1 MPVHSP
7 IEVDRRRV
15 DELREREL
23 AALNARTQGSAAMYA
38 RATRSLSGG
47 VASSYQ
53 LRDPWPIYLSDGAGA
68 RVRDVDGN
76 EYWDFHNG
84 FGSMIQG
91 HAHPAIVA
99 AVRERVALGS
109 HFAAVTEDAIIVAEE
124 LERRFGLA
132 RWRFVNSGSEATMD
146 AIRIAR
152 GLTGRETIMKI
163 FGSYHGHH
171 DTVMVSIGVPYDD
184 IGDRENLASLPYGAG
199 IPRAVVDLTIPVPF
213 NDAGA
218 MERRIKRLE
227 REGRLPAC
235 VIMEAAMMNLG
246 VVLPEPGYLEEVRE
260 ITARHGIVL
269 IFDEVK
275 TGLAIAAGGATER
288 FGVTPDMVTLAK
300 TLGGGLP
307 AGAIGGTEQVMS
319 VVQNGS
325 VYQVGTY
332 NGNPLSMAA
341 ARASLEH
348 VLTPAAY
355 RHLDA
360 LNDRIVTGC
369 EAVIERHR
377 LPGYAVGVGSKG
389 CVTFSTERVLDYES
403 FKANQDGAVTALA
416 WLWNM
421 NRGIYMTPGREEE
434 WTLSVTHTSEAIDAY
449 VAAFDEMAAALTA

>member
-7 IEVDRRRV
+7 VEVDRRRV

-23 AALNARTQGSAAMYA
+23 AALNASTQGSAAMYA

-53 LRDPWPIYLSDGAGA
+53 LRDPWPIYLRDGAGA
-68 RVRDVDGN
+68 RVCDVDGN

-99 AVRERVALGS
+99 AVRDRVALGS

-124 LERRFGLA
+124 LERRFGLP

-260 ITARHGIVL
+260 ITTRHGIVL

-319 VVQNGS
+319 VVENGR

-360 LNDRIVTGC
+360 LNDRIVAGC
-369 EAVIERHR
+369 DAVIERHR

-389 CVTFSTERVLDYES
+389 CVTFSPERVLDYES

-434 WTLSVTHTSEAIDAY
+434 WTLSVTHSPEAVDTY
-449 VAAFDEMAAALTA
+449 VQAFDEMAEALTA

>member
-1 MPVHSP
+1 MSLHSP
-7 IEVDRRRV
+7 VQVDRGRV
-15 DELREREL
+15 DELLAREL
-23 AALNARTQGSAAMYA
+23 DQLNARTTRSAAMYERA
-38 RATRSLSGG
+38 RRSLSGG

-53 LRDPWPIYLSDGAGA
+53 LRDPWPIYLQDGAGA

-84 FGSMIQG
+84 FGSMVQG

-99 AVRERVALGS
+99 AVRDRVALGT
-109 HFAAVTEDAIIVAEE
+109 HFAAVTEDTIIVAEE
-124 LERRFGLA
+124 LKRRFGLE

-152 GLTGRETIMKI
+152 GLTGRDTIVKI

-171 DTVMVSIGVPYDD
+171 DAVMVSIGVPYDE
-184 IGDRENLASLPYGAG
+184 IGDRDSLASLPYGAG
-199 IPRAVVDLTIPVPF
+199 IPDAVAELTIPVPF
-213 NDAGA
+213 NDAAA
-218 MERRIKRLE
+218 MERRIEQLV
-227 REGRLPAC
+227 REGRTPAC

-246 VVLPEPGYLEEVRE
+246 VVLPEPGYLEEVRQ

-307 AGAIGGTEQVMS
+307 AGAIGGTAEVMA
-319 VVQNGS
+319 VVEDGA

-332 NGNPLSMAA
+332 NGNPLAMAA

-348 VLTPAAY
+348 VLTPSAY
-355 RHLDA
+355 RHLDE
-360 LNDRIVTGC
+360 LGDRIVAGC

-377 LPGYAVGVGSKG
+377 LPGYSVGIGSKG
-389 CVTFSTERVLDYES
+389 CVTFSTERIIDYET
-403 FKANQDGAVTALA
+403 FKANQDVAVTELA

-434 WTLSVTHTSEAIDAY
+434 WTLSVTHSAVAIDAY
-449 VAAFDEMAAALTA
+449 VQAFDELAEALTA